1 MELVLSTHHFSSIGG
16 AETYLLTAA
25 EHLQRLGHGVTVH
38 SLELGE
44 MAEEARRRGVRVADS
59 EADLPPSCDAILAQS
74 SATSP
79 LLAARYP
86 ETRQVFVSH
95 GIGYDFMFPPQL
107 PGLVS
112 TVVAMNDRVAARME
126 AAAAPQTVVR
136 LRQPID
142 LDRFNPRAPMRDK
155 PRVVLMLGN
164 HLRGSR
170 YEAFADVCRE
180 LGLELRQLGRH
191 GAASHPHPEL
201 DIADADIVV
210 GYGRSALEGMAAG
223 RAVYV
228 YDHSG
233 GDGWVTAETYPALE
247 SNGFAGSAN
256 EGGIDRARLRDD
268 LLAYD
273 PEMGLVNRDLARRH
287 HEAVRHAAGLV
298 PVLRSAPPPSTAFDP
313 EALEE
318 LARLMRAQWAAEGKA
333 ALFRLESEMLRERME
348 RAERASED
356 SARRAAEAEA
366 HAAALTATRRWKMAV
381 ALAAPL
387 DAARRLRQGRPLA
400 RPRTRRGPA
409 RVLALVAFRDEE
421 RFVPGLLE
429 NLATQV
435 DGVVALDD
443 GSTDGSADLLRDH
456 PLVVELLEVPPGA
469 QEELEDGRNHRA
481 LTEAAWKHG
490 ADWLLGVD
498 ADERLECDFR
508 MRAENEIARAEA
520 EEQPAVWVWFRE
532 LWDAP
537 DQFRVD
543 GVWGQKRKACLF
555 RSDRGHRFDD
565 RRVHANWA
573 SWPPPKGDYPQADL
587 NIYHLRM
594 IRPEDRRTRVERYHR
609 IDPENQIQP
618 QGYDYLLDERGLDL
632 RPLEPGREYVPLGR

>member
-44 MAEEARRRGVRVADS
+44 MAEEARRRGVRVAGS
-59 EADLPPSCDAILAQS
+59 EAELPRSCDAILVQS

-170 YEAFADVCRE
+170 YEAFADVCGE

-201 DIADADIVV
+201 EIADADIVV

-256 EGGIDRARLRDD
+256 EGGIDRERLRAD

-287 HEAVRHAAGLV
+287 HEAVRHAAALV

-387 DAARRLRQGRPLA
+387 DAARRLRQGRPLT
-400 RPRTRRGPA
+400 RLRTRRGPA
-409 RVLALVAFRDEE
+409 RVLALVAFRDEA

-443 GSTDGSADLLRDH
+443 GSTDGSAELLRDH
-456 PLVVELLEVPPGA
+456 PLVLELLEVPPGA

-508 MRAENEIARAEA
+508 MRAEHEIARAEA

-555 RSDRGHRFDD
+555 RSDPGHRFDD

-573 SWPPPKGDYPQADL
+573 SWPPPKGDYPQGDL

-594 IRPEDRRTRVERYHR
+594 IRPEDRQRRVLRYRR
-609 IDPENQIQP
+609 IDPDNTIQP